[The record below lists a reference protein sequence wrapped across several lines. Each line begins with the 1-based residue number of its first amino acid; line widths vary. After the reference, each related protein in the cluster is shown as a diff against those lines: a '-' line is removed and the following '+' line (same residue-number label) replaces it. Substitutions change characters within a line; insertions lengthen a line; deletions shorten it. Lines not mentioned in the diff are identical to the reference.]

1 MHADHSTNLLALRRH
16 ASVTQLAGPSA
27 LASPRRRR
35 LALSIGGGDMDV
47 ATEADNVA
55 EAEPVEKGKQLLI
68 AEAAIGQ
75 DGDATARRQQF
86 RQALQAGVLVGTA
99 LVLEFVLPVSMPVE
113 ISPEVPVENS
123 PLRCALRCIEA

>member
-1 MHADHSTNLLALRRH
+1 MTPKAPYKSGL
-16 ASVTQLAGPSA
+16 
-27 LASPRRRR
+27 
-35 LALSIGGGDMDV
+35 
-47 ATEADNVA
+47 A

-99 LVLEFVLPVSMPVE
+99 LVLEFVLPDAQPEQRRCPAMAGDRAQHQRHLIVE
-113 ISPEVPVENS
+113 AEIGPAAAI
-123 PLRCALRCIEA
+123 C